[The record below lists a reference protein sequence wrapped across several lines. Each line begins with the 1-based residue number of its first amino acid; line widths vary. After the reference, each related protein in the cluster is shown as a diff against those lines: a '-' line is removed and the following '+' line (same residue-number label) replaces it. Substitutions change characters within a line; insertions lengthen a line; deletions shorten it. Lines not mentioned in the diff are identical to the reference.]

1 MHILN
6 YDRGKEPSSFKQL
19 YGFVPKNVF
28 RMLICGACGCGKT
41 NLLMHILLKLLICYD
56 KIYLYS
62 KQLQQDK
69 YRNLV
74 KEFKEIS
81 NEVGYPIIEF
91 SNWRVSSL

>member
-1 MHILN
+1 
-6 YDRGKEPSSFKQL
+6 
-19 YGFVPKNVF
+19 
-28 RMLICGACGCGKT
+28 
-41 NLLMHILLKLLICYD
+41 MHILLKLLICYD